1 MLYRGIQYD
10 IKLGISRNE
19 WIWLIHTPKPRQGVV
34 IGSRNRAIFYAEKA
48 INAWCARNPKE
59 CEARPTAA

>member
-10 IKLGISRNE
+10 IKVGISRNE
-19 WIWLIHTPKPRQGVV
+19 WIWLIHMPKPRQGVV